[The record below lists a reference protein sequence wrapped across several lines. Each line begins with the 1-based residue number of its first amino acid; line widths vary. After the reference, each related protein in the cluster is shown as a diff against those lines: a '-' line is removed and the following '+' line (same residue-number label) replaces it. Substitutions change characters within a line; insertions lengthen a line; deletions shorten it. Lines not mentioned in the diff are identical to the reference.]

1 MKPIVV
7 PAKKGVTAATSR
19 LKAANADVS
28 VPVARS
34 EENEGRAASITD
46 TVYEALWHDIVFG
59 AMEPGQSLDE
69 LALVER
75 FGSSRTP
82 IREAIARLSGD
93 SLVVQHRNRGA
104 YVSEIRAKDLSAFF
118 EALHLMQRAVTRLAA
133 QRWNDADLAAI
144 KDAASTYYEQAP
156 KVDARRG
163 LELDQ
168 AFHLRIAAACR
179 NPHFE
184 GLYRR
189 LLADQIRILLLHARA
204 RGGQDP
210 ELSDQLQHSVEE
222 HRELMDAI
230 TMRDADR
237 AEQLAGEHMRIIRKR
252 VATFA
257 SGELQL
263 SL

>member
-1 MKPIVV
+1 MKPTAVPRKNVSNGAALRTTGAAATV
-7 PAKKGVTAATSR
+7 PAAARMDDHDT
-19 LKAANADVS
+19 
-28 VPVARS
+28 RS
-34 EENEGRAASITD
+34 GSITD

-69 LALVER
+69 LALVGR

-93 SLVVQHRNRGA
+93 GLVVQHRNRGA
-104 YVSEIRAKDLSAFF
+104 YVSEIRISDLSAFF

-133 QRWNDADLAAI
+133 QRWNDEDLAAI
-144 KDAASTYYEQAP
+144 NAAASAYYERAT
-156 KVDARRG
+156 KVDPQTA

-168 AFHLRIAAACR
+168 ALHLRIAAACR
-179 NPHFE
+179 NSHLE

-189 LLADQIRILLLHARA
+189 LLADQIRILVLHSKA
-204 RGGQDP
+204 RGWKDP
-210 ELSDQLQHSVEE
+210 ELSDQLQHSIEE

-237 AEQLAGEHMRIIRKR
+237 AERLAGEHMRLIRKR
-252 VATFA
+252 VAAFA
-257 SGELQL
+257 SGEMQM